1 MTWKRKEGNATAEN
15 PEDVANLLN
24 NYFQSIFNPPLSQ
37 KEYDNHP
44 SSTTSS
50 YDMLT
55 DIHVTCDDVRRILS
69 SLDVNK
75 AMGPEKIP
83 ARLLRCCAP
92 YISSSLSDLFN
103 KSLNTGKIPKEWK
116 SSNITPVP
124 KSDQKNE
131 ASNYRPISLLS
142 IVSKILERYIY
153 NQLVNHISCQLHN
166 LQFGFL
172 KGKST
177 TSQLLQVLHEIGES
191 LDKRI
196 QTDILYLDFAKA
208 FDKVD
213 HQLLI
218 KKLRRVRVGR
228 NLLAWFENYL
238 TDRHQQ
244 VTVPGK
250 TSQSIPVLSGV
261 PQGSILGPLLF
272 LVYVND
278 IPQITTSS
286 SVALFADDTKCYRAI
301 RTTEDVKHLQC
312 DLDGINEWCQTWR
325 MNLNQSKC
333 GLLSVTRNRKQ
344 VLSSY
349 HLTNDDPTNTSIINK
364 RTAQKDLGV
373 LITTDL
379 KWNHQISAVCT
390 KANKMLGFIKRST
403 VNMTNSRIRC
413 TLYKT
418 LVRSHFAYSCQVCS
432 PQYVSL
438 ILDMEKVQRRATRF
452 IMSLL
457 YQSETCYKDRLLKT
471 GLLPLSYWHEY
482 LDLMYFFKAILRN
495 DQNIATKLRN
505 RVTRSEINNGISIKI
520 PRVNTLTYQNS
531 YYNRTPRIFNSL
543 PPNIRGS
550 DVTIGQFKS
559 YLLKYYHK
567 MTKLVYDFEVP
578 QTFKTV
584 CVKCHSCRPLSS
596 LADKMCCK

>member
-1 MTWKRKEGNATAEN
+1 
-15 PEDVANLLN
+15 
-24 NYFQSIFNPPLSQ
+24 
-37 KEYDNHP
+37 
-44 SSTTSS
+44 
-50 YDMLT
+50 
-55 DIHVTCDDVRRILS
+55 
-69 SLDVNK
+69 
-75 AMGPEKIP
+75 
-83 ARLLRCCAP
+83 
-92 YISSSLSDLFN
+92 
-103 KSLNTGKIPKEWK
+103 
-116 SSNITPVP
+116 
-124 KSDQKNE
+124 
-131 ASNYRPISLLS
+131 
-142 IVSKILERYIY
+142 
-153 NQLVNHISCQLHN
+153 
-166 LQFGFL
+166 
-172 KGKST
+172 
-177 TSQLLQVLHEIGES
+177 
-191 LDKRI
+191 
-196 QTDILYLDFAKA
+196 
-208 FDKVD
+208 
-213 HQLLI
+213 
-218 KKLRRVRVGR
+218 
-228 NLLAWFENYL
+228 
-238 TDRHQQ
+238 
-244 VTVPGK
+244 
-250 TSQSIPVLSGV
+250 
-261 PQGSILGPLLF
+261 
-272 LVYVND
+272 
-278 IPQITTSS
+278 
-286 SVALFADDTKCYRAI
+286 
-301 RTTEDVKHLQC
+301 
-312 DLDGINEWCQTWR
+312 

-349 HLTNDDPTNTSIINK
+349 HLTNDDPTNTSIISK
-364 RTAQKDLGV
+364 RTAQKGLGV

-390 KANKMLGFIKRST
+390 KANKMLGFVKRST

-418 LVRSHFAYSCQVCS
+418 LVRSHFAYSCQVWS

-452 IMSLL
+452 IMSLP

-495 DQNIATKLRN
+495 DQNITTKLRN

-567 MTKLVYDFEVP
+567 MTELVYDFEVP